1 MAHRKLQQEVDKVFK
16 KINEGLETFDTYYER
31 HDACTNNPP
40 QKDKLEN
47 DLKREVKKLQR
58 LREQIK
64 SWQSSP
70 DVKDK
75 DALLSHR
82 RAVEV
87 AMEKYKVVEKASKEK
102 AYSNTSL
109 KRSDTLDP
117 AESKRLETSEYLSS
131 QIEELERQYDLLQL
145 DIDQLF
151 ALNKKKKTYSAANE
165 DKINKLKELQSR
177 YRWHEQQMEIALRL
191 LANEELDPERVD
203 NIKEDIMYFVESNKD
218 EGFMED
224 ESIYDSLD
232 LDSNEAIAH
241 EVSQAFAQRASASA
255 HASKAAAFAAAAA
268 LDPEAA
274 AKMSKKEQRR
284 LEREAKKAAKLAAKN
299 AAAQSVSEGPTISI
313 KLDPT
318 PKGASP
324 TLPSASLNVSESNS
338 PTPTQK
344 PTPISK
350 VNTSTTNSEKLSTP
364 TPSRAVPN
372 TVTYKPVTVPARPAG
387 DLKWSDAAALN
398 MDHEKKTLTDG
409 TVITPAVT
417 ADSRI
422 SSTAN
427 TPMMSTPT
435 LLSQTEKTKSAGLE
449 SLSQTTSHTAAA
461 AAAVLA
467 AGAAAV
473 NQNNQQFHKNS
484 PVPVSTDAVAASGDV
499 SDPVRH
505 DSALNADVG
514 DISMSVDGSLQDSNE
529 PTASPEQPEP
539 VPTAEDE
546 QEQEDE
552 DEEANLPLDASMSCE
567 DDMSPNGHELEPL
580 PAVVPLTAAEEAARN
595 ITKESLEATYSDD
608 FSTIGLPSGIKEFM
622 MGYEVYNNNLSP
634 NNGRLGGFR
643 RSVDFCNIERLYD
656 IPQGV
661 NPPNPLDAFRSSQQW
676 DHIRCGINPTLTADD
691 VETVVKNFRDLEM
704 FSLFYNYYFAVTP
717 LEKKLALLLLKER
730 NWKVARG
737 EAMWFLG
744 HGEPKVKTAT
754 FEIGDYKIFKLDD
767 WSVIDKT
774 NFRLDYANLMFFE
787 PAETPERQ
795 LSTDQL
801 QAGEIALE
809 DELSHGQ
816 QLLQQLKVGRP

>member
-16 KINEGLETFDTYYER
+16 KINEGLETFDEYYER

-40 QKDKLEN
+40 QREKLEN

-75 DALLSHR
+75 DALLTHR

-102 AYSNTSL
+102 AYSNISL

-117 AESKRLETSEYLSS
+117 QERKRADTSEYLSS
-131 QIEELERQYDLLQL
+131 QIDELERQYDLLQL

-165 DKINKLKELQSR
+165 EKINTLKELQTR
-177 YRWHEQQMEIALRL
+177 YRWHQQQMELALRL
-191 LANEELDPERVD
+191 LANEELDPEKVD
-203 NIKEDIMYFVESNKD
+203 NIREDIKYFVESNRD
-218 EGFMED
+218 DGFMED
-224 ESIYDSLD
+224 ESIYDTLD
-232 LDSNEAIAH
+232 LNANEAIAH

-255 HASKAAAFAAAAA
+255 QATKAAAYAAAAA

-299 AAAQSVSEGPTISI
+299 AAAQSASAGPTISI

-318 PKGASP
+318 PRGASP
-324 TLPSASLNVSESNS
+324 TLPSSSHTVTETNS
-338 PTPTQK
+338 PTPTQRA
-344 PTPISK
+344 TPVSK
-350 VNTSTTNSEKLSTP
+350 TSAATANSENPSTP
-364 TPSRAVPN
+364 TPNRALPN

-409 TVITPAVT
+409 TVITPAIS
-417 ADSRI
+417 ADSRL

-427 TPMMSTPT
+427 TPRLSTPS
-435 LLSQTEKTKSAGLE
+435 LLSQSEKVKTNGLE
-449 SLSQTTSHTAAA
+449 SLSQTTSHSAAA

-484 PVPVSTDAVAASGDV
+484 PLPASVTTADV
-499 SDPVRH
+499 SNVVGQ
-505 DSALNADVG
+505 DSALNTQVNAG
-514 DISMSVDGSLQDSNE
+514 SVNE
-529 PTASPEQPEP
+529 P
-539 VPTAEDE
+539 E
-546 QEQEDE
+546 QELNDTSNQTENAELGEVAKEEEPQEV
-552 DEEANLPLDASMSCE
+552 DEEADLPLTPSMSCE
-567 DDMSPNGHELEPL
+567 DDVDSDSQEKEPL
-580 PAVVPLTAAEEAARN
+580 PVVVPLTEEEQLSQNAARQ
-595 ITKESLEATYSDD
+595 SLETAYSAD
-608 FSTIGLPSGIKEFM
+608 FSTIRLPSGIKEFM
-622 MGYEVYNNNLSP
+622 MGYEVYNNKLSP
-634 NNGRLGGFR
+634 NNGRLGGYR

-676 DHIRCGINPTLTADD
+676 DNIRCSIDPALTSDNLGSV
-691 VETVVKNFRDLEM
+691 VEKFRDLEM

-717 LEKKLALLLLKER
+717 LEKQLALLLLKER
-730 NWKVARG
+730 DWKVARG
-737 EAMWFLG
+737 ETMWFLR

-754 FEIGDYKIFKLDD
+754 FEIGDFKIFKLDD

-774 NFRLDYANLMFFE
+774 NFRLDYANLLFAE
-787 PAETPERQ
+787 PVESQEGQASPEQ
-795 LSTDQL
+795 LPTG
-801 QAGEIALE
+801 APAAV
-809 DELSHGQ
+809 DEPSHGQ
-816 QLLQQLKVGRP
+816 QLLQQLQVGRS